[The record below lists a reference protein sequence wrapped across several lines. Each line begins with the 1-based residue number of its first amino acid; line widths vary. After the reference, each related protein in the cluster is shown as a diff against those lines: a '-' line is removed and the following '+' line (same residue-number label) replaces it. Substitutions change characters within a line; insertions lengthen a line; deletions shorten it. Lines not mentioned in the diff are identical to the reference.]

1 MVSHGFSPLTVT
13 PTKETLL
20 GDELARVVRIHLA
33 NGREGS
39 GGVGTGVER
48 RDWKVQVR
56 RRDLRTGCEAIQF
69 KHVVEVQRFL

>member
-20 GDELARVVRIHLA
+20 GDELARVVRIRLA
-33 NGREGS
+33 NGGEGS

-48 RDWKVQVR
+48 RNWKVQVR
-56 RRDLRTGCEAIQF
+56 RR
-69 KHVVEVQRFL
+69 EVKMSETRVRSDRVQVCC